1 MTNGKKAFI
10 WFILCVVLFSLGK
23 YGKSCFYNGYGS
35 IGSIRYNLLPISEEI
50 LRVDYIIRYGGI
62 TATYEEDKIVVKAN
76 NKEYINLYSKESGL
90 QYITNSFDA
99 DDEVGQLV
107 AKCIIDAVYRYH
119 TKGKTVFGVHNLYS
133 FLSIDAADAANL
145 AVNEQYTIKINV
157 NSNIIDALPKV
168 N

>member
-99 DDEVGQLV
+99 DEIMYVDHGEICRNL
-107 AKCIIDAVYRYH
+107 D
-119 TKGKTVFGVHNLYS
+119 FGDILDWVIETLEDR
-133 FLSIDAADAANL
+133 I
-145 AVNEQYTIKINV
+145 
-157 NSNIIDALPKV
+157 
-168 N
+168 